1 MLNASRPIQIACAS
15 CGFMLVVLLFGGLL
29 AAHWIPPVS
38 PAESAQH
45 IADRYRDHAGGIRLG
60 AVLMLFGAGFTVPL
74 GALIAA
80 HIKQVEGEFSPLAYI
95 QLIGAAG
102 GLVAIS
108 VPVLIFGAASFR
120 PERDIHLTQL
130 LNDLGWVPFIMNG
143 PPAILQAVS
152 FGVAILKDERPS
164 APFPRWLAYYNFWA
178 AFCFLPA
185 FLLLFF
191 KHGPFAW
198 NGLLSFWLA
207 AALFGGWFLVCSVML
222 LRAVPPR
229 DTAGDNLELGEDRV
243 RVGT

>member
-1 MLNASRPIQIACAS
+1 MSRKVQIACAS
-15 CGFMLVVLLFGGLL
+15 SGFLLVVLLFGGLL

-38 PAESAQH
+38 PNETADQ
-45 IADRYRDHAGGIRLG
+45 IAARYAAHANGIRLG

-80 HIKQVEGEFSPLAYI
+80 HIKKIEGAFSPLAYI
-95 QLIGAAG
+95 QIIGAAG

-108 VPVLIFGAASFR
+108 IPVMIFGVAAFR
-120 PERDIHLTQL
+120 PDRDPHLIQL
-130 LNDLGWVPFIMNG
+130 LSDLGWVPFIMNG

-152 FGVAILKDERPS
+152 FGVAILQDRREKP
-164 APFPRWLAYYNFWA
+164 AFPRWLGYFNFWA

-191 KHGPFAW
+191 KTGPFAW

-207 AALFGGWFLVCSVML
+207 AALFGGWFLIVPIML
-222 LRAVPPR
+222 LRAVPR
-229 DTAGDNLELGEDRV
+229 RGE
-243 RVGT
+243 TEPA